1 MPNSFS
7 RNYYNFFRIHLIDNC
22 SVYQFRIKNM
32 LNYLCS
38 QKMLAQQLRKKIKTT
53 KIQVLPPTLA
63 KKKRHKRNLKL
74 LPEWLPFSPK
84 LSQSY
89 FLDGL
94 VVENTPSSV
103 WRLMTSW
110 KPLKIVWKIRK
121 IPGEKVVI
129 LFFSVLH
136 LEHLQ
141 VLAAM
146 WPTRAYSHLGAWGYW
161 FLGSFSKVVSEVFF
175 SYGPV
180 QRFTKQL
187 TQKAITY
194 FTTTC
199 NSSLG
204 EGSTAL
210 LWCHLQEVSLGWKSI
225 EMLIFGGMSW
235 TWILS
240 YCLLSLLECHSY

>member
-1 MPNSFS
+1 MFTEDVGSTAT
-7 RNYYNFFRIHLIDNC
+7 
-22 SVYQFRIKNM
+22 QKNK
-32 LNYLCS
+32 NDKNTS
-38 QKMLAQQLRKKIKTT
+38 LATST
-53 KIQVLPPTLA
+53 S
-63 KKKRHKRNLKL
+63 KKKRHKGNLKL

-84 LSQSY
+84 LRQSY

-129 LFFSVLH
+129 LFFSEGTNSVLH
-136 LEHLQ
+136 LGHLQ

-146 WPTRAYSHLGAWGYW
+146 WPTRAYSHLGTWGYW

-187 TQKAITY
+187 TQKTITY

-235 TWILS
+235 IWILS